1 MRERNLKEPVTS
13 QLITTIG
20 VAEGNAS
27 RTIAALR
34 FLDLLDEAGYITPNF
49 RAIENA
55 TDGEYPEVL
64 SEILNKAYEHVF
76 MALEPATASE
86 QQFKNAFLYYQPKTQ
101 RPRMI
106 MLFKGLCREANIISG
121 GAPEAISR
129 PRPTSSKPG
138 VSSNLAKKAQ
148 PKSDELS
155 QLDHHH
161 VSTPQ
166 ASQSATGTSITSTQE
181 YVIMHGVLQK
191 LPFTKKAWTQAER
204 EKWLRAVAANVDMLF
219 ELKDPDTEVEMEEDR
234 YRP

>member
-1 MRERNLKEPVTS
+1 MDTDLERFCPYAPHTSVLTVIRHMRERNLKEPVTS

-101 RPRMI
+101 RP
-106 MLFKGLCREANIISG
+106 
-121 GAPEAISR
+121 
-129 PRPTSSKPG
+129 
-138 VSSNLAKKAQ
+138 
-148 PKSDELS
+148 
-155 QLDHHH
+155 
-161 VSTPQ
+161 
-166 ASQSATGTSITSTQE
+166 
-181 YVIMHGVLQK
+181 
-191 LPFTKKAWTQAER
+191 
-204 EKWLRAVAANVDMLF
+204 
-219 ELKDPDTEVEMEEDR
+219 
-234 YRP
+234 